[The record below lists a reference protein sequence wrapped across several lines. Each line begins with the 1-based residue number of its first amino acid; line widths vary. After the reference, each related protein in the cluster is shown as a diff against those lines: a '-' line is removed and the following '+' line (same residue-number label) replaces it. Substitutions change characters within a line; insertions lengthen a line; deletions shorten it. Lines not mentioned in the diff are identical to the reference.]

1 MKILI
6 SPKKIFGDILYY
18 SVLTN
23 ALRKCKLYLRLNYFL
38 LDFSSEKLCF
48 IFMRQSRLFG
58 KTSKSISSDI
68 KITSHKLLM
77 KAGFIA
83 ESVAGR
89 YYFLP
94 LGWRVHDK
102 IKAVI
107 KDEMD
112 STGAQEMITPVLHP
126 LELWE
131 ETNRTNT
138 TGFELMKV
146 KDRRGSDFAL
156 GGTAEEMFVDMVR
169 KMEISYRD
177 LPFNIYQF
185 STKFR
190 DELRARGG
198 LLRVREFVMKDAYS
212 FDVNEEEFLKEYK
225 KMEETYTK
233 IYTRLGLKTYVVL
246 ADNGYIGGEY
256 CHEFQVESE
265 IGEGRFFVSEDG
277 KYVAHEDVAKM
288 KHEDI
293 NLDEEEK
300 EFEIID
306 QPVWVKTM
314 EDNVKH
320 YKLPKSRF
328 LKNVVYKNTTNDE
341 ILIVTLRGDIDVNK
355 TKLEKVLD
363 AVGQL
368 DEATEEDLAFIG
380 TKPGYVHSWGHKGV
394 RYIGDLSLK
403 TVKNFIGGQKEDK
416 TDSTNVNYGRD
427 FECEM
432 LVDVAMA
439 NDGAETEKN
448 GKLTEKKGI
457 EVGNIFQLG
466 YHYSSKMKG
475 TEFTDKDGKKK
486 PYYMGCYG
494 IGLGRTMAAVIEKH
508 NDERGMIWPEE
519 IAPYKVH
526 LISIKQNDEAE
537 KLYDKL
543 IENGIEVLFDDRDNM
558 PGEKFADSD
567 LIGCPVR
574 LVVSAKTLKNGSVEM
589 KKRNSEEMKM
599 VKMDEILEVLKK

>member
-1 MKILI
+1 MT
-6 SPKKIFGDILYY
+6 P
-18 SVLTN
+18 VLTN
-23 ALRKCKLYLRLNYFL
+23 TFINCKLNLWLKYKLFDFLCKKLRIIF
-38 LDFSSEKLCF
+38 
-48 IFMRQSRLFG
+48 FMRQSRLFG

-68 KITSHKLLM
+68 KITSHKLLI

-83 ESVAGR
+83 ESTSGR

-102 IKAVI
+102 IKAII

-112 STGAQEMITPVLHP
+112 RAGAQEMITPVLHP

-138 TGFELMKV
+138 TGFELMNV
-146 KDRRGSDFAL
+146 QDRRGADFAL
-156 GGTAEEMFVDMVR
+156 GGTAEEMMVDLVR
-169 KMEISYRD
+169 GMEISYRD

-225 KMEETYTK
+225 KMEETYTV
-233 IYTRLGLKTYVVL
+233 IYEKLGLDTYVVL

-256 CHEFQVESE
+256 CHEFQVESD

-277 KYVAHEDVAKM
+277 KYIAHEDVAKFVV
-288 KHEDI
+288 DNI
-293 NLDEEEK
+293 NVDEEERK
-300 EFEIID
+300 LEIVE
-306 QPVWVKTM
+306 QPKWIKTM
-314 EDNVKH
+314 DDNVKH

-328 LKNVVYKNTTNDE
+328 LKNVVYKNIVNNE
-341 ILIVTLRGDIDVNK
+341 IIIVTLRGDIDVNK

-363 AVGQL
+363 VVGQL
-368 DEATEEDLAFIG
+368 TEATEEDLTSIG

-394 RYIGDLSLK
+394 RYIGDLSLE
-403 TVKNFIGGQKEDK
+403 TVKNFIGGQKEDE
-416 TDSTNVNYGRD
+416 TDSINVNYGRD
-427 FECEM
+427 FECEI
-432 LVDVAMA
+432 LVDVALCF
-439 NDGAETEKN
+439 DGAGTEKN
-448 GKLTEKKGI
+448 GKLIEKKGI

-475 TEFTDKDGKKK
+475 TEFTDSDGKKK

-494 IGLGRTMAAVIEKH
+494 IGLGRTMAAIIEKH
-508 NDERGMIWPEE
+508 NDERGMIWPEA

-526 LISIKQNDEAE
+526 LISIKKNEEAE
-537 KLYDKL
+537 ELYQQL
-543 IENGIEVLFDDRDNM
+543 LSAGIEVLLDDRNNM

-567 LIGCPVR
+567 LIGCPIR
-574 LVVSAKTLKNGSVEM
+574 LVISEKTLKDNCVEM
-589 KKRNSEEMKM
+589 KRRDSDEMEM
-599 VKMDEILEVLKK
+599 VPIGGILSRVCNL